1 MFQRAFVVGICCAT
15 IIGCSA
21 TAPQKTSESEVSQ
34 GTAQREERAHE
45 ARNQVIASSI
55 KQLEQQNALLSQSI
69 LGRQQ
74 KISALELQKN
84 QLEIDLRAFNGK
96 VEAFIMD
103 NIGAITCMQAVG
115 ATLDESNQYSKD
127 TKDIAATATVVCGIA
142 VLANSDFRGEVFS
155 VVDQLAQAD
164 SHAKNLSSQIN
175 AIQSELATES
185 AALEQD
191 RAETGRIASEIQT
204 YQSQLEVL

>member
-1 MFQRAFVVGICCAT
+1 MFQKAFVVGVCCAT
-15 IIGCSA
+15 IIGCS
-21 TAPQKTSESEVSQ
+21 TTVPQKIPEPEVLQ
-34 GTAQREERAHE
+34 GTPQREGSARE
-45 ARNQVIASSI
+45 ARNQVVASRI
-55 KQLEQQNALLSQSI
+55 KQLEQQNDLLLQKM

-74 KISALELQKN
+74 KISSLEIQEN
-84 QLEIDLRAFNGK
+84 QLRTDLRAFNGK
-96 VEAFIMD
+96 VEAFMKD

-142 VLANSDFRGEVFS
+142 VLANSNFREEVFS

-164 SHAKNLSSQIN
+164 SYAKNLSNQLS

-185 AALEQD
+185 AALEQG
-191 RAETGRIASEIQT
+191 RAETGRITSEIQT